1 MREEMSFPARGNLR
15 LVAIGGS
22 KLAREAIGTR
32 RATPT
37 KRGRRGGEDEVARG
51 YSGTT
56 REGKVRSRRATAVT
70 VAVAA
75 AVVERKRE
83 GPLMQGGPGRRAGR
97 TNDRPV

>member
-32 RATPT
+32 RAMPT
-37 KRGRRGGEDEVARG
+37 KRGRRGEDEVARG

-56 REGKVRSRRATAVT
+56 REGKVRSRQATAVA

-75 AVVERKRE
+75 AVAERKRE
-83 GPLMQGGPGRRAGR
+83 GPLTQGGPGRRAGR